1 MAFTDYKTLRETA
14 KLIQSNLFK
23 FAPVRTGNLRDRLR
37 GYNTINRILG
47 NTKPVKSATKKY
59 SFDATFEVEVA
70 PPGAKYGQ
78 WFNDPPEVRS
88 QRRQKLKKTAE
99 LKGNWN
105 FGQRAI
111 DEAIDSQISQIE
123 DEIAESVADDIV
135 VDLEIEI
142 DKL

>member
-23 FAPVRTGNLRDRLR
+23 LAPVRTGNLRDRLR
-37 GYNTINRILG
+37 EYNTINRILG

-59 SFDATFEVEVA
+59 SFDASFEVEYA
-70 PPGAKYGQ
+70 PPGARYGK
-78 WFNDPPEVRS
+78 WWNDPTVSKTVRNGKTKNIPGS
-88 QRRQKLKKTAE
+88 INYAQKAL
-99 LKGNWN
+99 
-105 FGQRAI
+105 

-123 DEIAESVADDIV
+123 DEIAEGVADDIV
-135 VDLEIEI
+135 LDLEKEI